1 MTGETR
7 GRQRSSGRYGKA
19 DVGQDPLSGGN
30 RGSGMPDETK
40 EAVGETRRDG
50 RIRRRRWTR
59 PMERWARQGEAR
71 RSGRIN
77 GQGGNQIKGPREGVI
92 PEEDNASSEVVGK
105 VA

>member
-7 GRQRSSGRYGKA
+7 GRQRSSGRYGKV
-19 DVGQDPLSGGN
+19 DVGQDMLSGGN
-30 RGSGMPDETK
+30 RGSGMPGETE
-40 EAVGETRRDG
+40 EAVGEARRDG

-59 PMERWARQGEAR
+59 PMERWARRDGVAELMA
-71 RSGRIN
+71 N